1 MMFLF
6 AHALPGGPE
15 RTQAVA
21 SGRRRSENGA
31 MEVDCRRK
39 CRTHGP
45 KPMVLRKAVRLEN
58 RWARKGPVSSNLTAA
73 AFGYAESRMASGIAR
88 LPVVD

>member
-45 KPMVLRKAVRLEN
+45 KPMVLRKAVRLKAVRFGPAN
-58 RWARKGPVSSNLTAA
+58 R
-73 AFGYAESRMASGIAR
+73 AR
-88 LPVVD
+88 LGEIEPAPLRGSF